1 MVRWILSQKF
11 LAYLEALVAQNLAY
25 RGELLFF
32 VLAQSL
38 PLLFLALWVEGGPRP
53 DADYARYY
61 FFAWLAGFF
70 RPTGV
75 AYNLGY
81 EINTGRLS
89 PLLLRPFSPVLDHL
103 ADQLALLLVYL
114 PLAMPVAALFPALFP
129 GFLGGLS
136 VARLPGYALYLALG
150 FCFHFALG
158 WLFGAL
164 AFFLER
170 SEGLLEAYYG
180 LLYFFSGMT
189 LPLDAL
195 PPGLVRWLGW
205 TPLPYLVYHP
215 AALAEGWERQAG
227 YGVLA
232 GWTLLTGALA
242 ALAWRRG
249 LARYSAMG
257 A

>member
-1 MVRWILSQKF
+1 MVRWILLRKF
-11 LAYLEALVAQNLAY
+11 LAYLETLLAQNLAY

-38 PLLFLALWVEGGPRP
+38 PLLFLALWVEGGPRS

-61 FFAWLAGFF
+61 CFAWLAGFF

-75 AYNLGY
+75 AYNLSY

-89 PLLLRPFSPVLDHL
+89 PLLLRPFSPVLEHL
-103 ADQLALLLVYL
+103 ADRLALLAVYL
-114 PLAMPVAALFPALFP
+114 PLGLPVAALFPALFP
-129 GFLGGLS
+129 GFLDGLS
-136 VARLPGYALYLALG
+136 AARLPGYALYLALG
-150 FCFHFALG
+150 FFFHFALG
-158 WLFGAL
+158 WLFGSL

-180 LLYFFSGMT
+180 LLYFFSGLT

-195 PPGLVRWLGW
+195 PPGLVRWLEW

-215 AALAEGWERQAG
+215 AALAAGWEAPAG

-232 GWTLLTGALA
+232 LWTLLASFLA
-242 ALAWRRG
+242 ALAWRWG
-249 LARYSAMG
+249 LVRYSAMG